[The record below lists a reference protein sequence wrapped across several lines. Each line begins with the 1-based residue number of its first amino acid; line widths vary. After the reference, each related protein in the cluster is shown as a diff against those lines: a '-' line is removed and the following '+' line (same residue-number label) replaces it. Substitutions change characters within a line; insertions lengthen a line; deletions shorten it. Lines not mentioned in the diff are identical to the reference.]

1 MENLK
6 NSLDTNPSL
15 PKSPTLVPPLH
26 KERTTY
32 LQNITNSPGANVFSE
47 TSMQAK
53 WKHYPCISEGVTA
66 TIDDPISS
74 KSPIGLV
81 IDQSELPSKK
91 YQVSHNDK
99 ENSPVL
105 AEASSQPRQA

>member
-47 TSMQAK
+47 TSMKAK

-91 YQVSHNDK
+91 YQVSHKDK